1 MHGETS
7 DATVA
12 KFVRGWILIYV
23 ENMSTVRC
31 NNVEPSVSRQK
42 STYGTSLAS
51 QSHEVLVLCC
61 DFSLF

>member
-1 MHGETS
+1 MVKRTHVHMDKQMVRAVTMHGETS

-31 NNVEPSVSRQK
+31 NNVEPTCK
-42 STYGTSLAS
+42 
-51 QSHEVLVLCC
+51 
-61 DFSLF
+61 